1 MSKIERE
8 KRTVG
13 IMIGIYCRGKHKTKT
28 LCPQCADL
36 LKYAQARLEHCP
48 HGNSKPACAKCTI
61 HCYSKS
67 YREQIKEVMRYSGP
81 RIIWVYPW
89 QWLKHLLGQ

>member
-13 IMIGIYCRGKHKTKT
+13 LMIGIYCRGKHGTKT
-28 LCPQCADL
+28 LCPQCNDL
-36 LKYAQARLEHCP
+36 LHYAQARLEHCP
-48 HGNSKPACAKCTI
+48 HGNGKPGCAKCTI

-67 YREQIKEVMRYSGP
+67 YREQIRQVMRYSGP
-81 RIIWVYPW
+81 RIFWAYPW
-89 QWLKHLLGQ
+89 MWLKHLFSQ